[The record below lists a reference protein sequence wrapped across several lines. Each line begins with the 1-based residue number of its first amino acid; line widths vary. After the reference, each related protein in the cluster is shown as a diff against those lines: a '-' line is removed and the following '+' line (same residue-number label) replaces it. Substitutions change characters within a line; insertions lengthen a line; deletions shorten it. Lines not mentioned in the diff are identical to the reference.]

1 MNNIKVTT
9 QESEAVERAYYEAQ
23 SYEALMAI
31 LSRQLNAGANTMIAD
46 MLHYYAG
53 LCQKAQMKLKM
64 VQDKVLARYID
75 PEENPN
81 LIVHFDFER
90 EEVRPVENEKV

>member
-1 MNNIKVTT
+1 MENIKINT

-31 LSRQLNAGANTMIAD
+31 LSRQLNAEANEMTAT
-46 MLHYYAG
+46 MLHHYAG

-64 VQDKVLARYID
+64 VQDRVLARYID
-75 PEENPN
+75 PMEHPN
-81 LIVHFDFER
+81 QIVHFDFVQEGIR
-90 EEVRPVENEKV
+90 INENEEV

>member
-1 MNNIKVTT
+1 MENIKITQ

-31 LSRQLNAGANTMIAD
+31 LSRQLNAKANEMTAT
-46 MLHYYAG
+46 MLHHYAG

-64 VQDKVLARYID
+64 VQNKVLARYID
-75 PEENPN
+75 PEKHPN
-81 LIVHFDFER
+81 MTVHFDFER
-90 EEVRPVENEKV
+90 EEVHPVENEKV

>member
-1 MNNIKVTT
+1 MNNIKITT

-31 LSRQLNAGANTMIAD
+31 LSRQLNASANTMIAD

-53 LCQKAQMKLKM
+53 LCRKAQMKLKM

-81 LIVHFDFER
+81 LTVHFDFER
-90 EEVRPVENEKV
+90 EEVHPVENEKV

>member
-1 MNNIKVTT
+1 MNNIKITT

-64 VQDKVLARYID
+64 VQDKVLARYITF
-75 PEENPN
+75 
-81 LIVHFDFER
+81 LFMLVF
-90 EEVRPVENEKV
+90 

>member
-1 MNNIKVTT
+1 MENIKITT

-53 LCQKAQMKLKM
+53 LCRKAQMKLKSGAGQG
-64 VQDKVLARYID
+64 VGAVHRPGRK
-75 PEENPN
+75 PEPDRA
-81 LIVHFDFER
+81 L
-90 EEVRPVENEKV
+90 

>member
-1 MNNIKVTT
+1 MNNIKITT

-31 LSRQLNAGANTMIAD
+31 LSRQLNTGANTMIAD

-53 LCQKAQMKLKM
+53 LCRKAQMKLKM
-64 VQDKVLARYID
+64 VQDKVLVRYID

-90 EEVRPVENEKV
+90 EEVHPVENEKV